1 MRLLFLTPQLPYPP
15 TQGASLRNWGW
26 LRELS
31 ARHEVHLFTLRAP
44 EQAAALPLVEAQL
57 ASVTALPVP
66 HRPLGQRLAQ
76 LVTTATPDLAL
87 RLWSHEVLA
96 RLEVLLATT
105 PFDVVQ
111 VEGLELLPYAAPFL
125 GRRGPAW
132 VYDAHNAEAELQASA
147 WQADLRQPRRWP
159 AAGYSLV
166 QWLKL
171 ARYEAAMLPRFDGV
185 VAVSQADAAALAA
198 RTIAKRTKGGGVRP
212 LVLPNGVDTSALTPD
227 AVSPH
232 PALVEHP
239 ALVFTGKMDFRPN
252 VDAALW
258 FAGEILPRVRAEMP
272 AARFWIVGQQPHTSL
287 ARLRGQ
293 PGIEIT
299 GAVEQI
305 EPYLAGAAVV
315 VVPLRMGSGTR
326 LKVLQALSMAR
337 PVVGTRL
344 GCAGLG
350 LHDGVHV
357 RLADRAAEF
366 AAAILRVLAQ
376 PESTVAMARAGRA
389 HVVEHFD
396 WRVLAPRLEAFYAEI
411 LGWPE
416 RARDEA

>member
-1 MRLLFLTPQLPYPP
+1 MHLLFLTPQLPFPP

-31 ARHEVHLFTLRAP
+31 ARHEVHLFTLVAP
-44 EQAAALPLVEAQL
+44 GQETALAAVEGLL
-57 ASVTALPVP
+57 ASVNAVP
-66 HRPLGQRLAQ
+66 MPNRRLARRVAQ

-87 RLWSHEVLA
+87 RLWSDRAGAALEAQLA
-96 RLEVLLATT
+96 AT

-125 GRRGPAW
+125 GRPGPAW
-132 VYDAHNAEAELQASA
+132 VYDAHNAEAALQASA
-147 WQADLRQPRRWP
+147 WRADLRRPRRWP
-159 AAGYSLV
+159 AAGYSLI

-171 ARYEAAMLPRFDGV
+171 GRYEAAMLPRFNGL
-185 VAVSQADAAALAA
+185 VAVSEVDADILAS
-198 RTIAKRTKGGGVRP
+198 RCGTRP
-212 LVLPNGVDTSALTPD
+212 LVLPNGVDTTMLTPD
-227 AVSPH
+227 GVAPH
-232 PALVEHP
+232 PALSNHP

-258 FAGEILPRVRAEMP
+258 FADEILPRVRVEVPTAC
-272 AARFWIVGQQPHTSL
+272 FWIVGQQPHASL

-299 GAVEQI
+299 GAVERI

-315 VVPLRMGSGTR
+315 VAPLRMGSGTR

-337 PVVGTRL
+337 PVVGTSL

-350 LHDGVHV
+350 LRDGVHV
-357 RLADRAAEF
+357 RLADSAGQFARAIVDILAAPDV
-366 AAAILRVLAQ
+366 AAAMGW
-376 PESTVAMARAGRA
+376 SGRA
-389 HVVEHFD
+389 VVVARFD
-396 WRVLAPRLEAFYAEI
+396 WGVLAPALATFYAEI
-411 LGWPE
+411 VARRE
-416 RARDEA
+416 TVARADA